1 MLSNYKP
8 AQPDLSARE
17 VTWARKT
24 PSFNNVATAQGLL
37 KTWKFTVTEHSIVT
51 SFEGKRAR
59 TRSPWAINKLSRF
72 KYLSVW
78 ADDHLLLLLL
88 SFISESVNSRISA
101 AILSYAWSMAHCSLT
116 VAFPW
121 MPTPSFGVLS
131 AVQSQFQSLGS
142 VRGSQVC
149 RKFERIKVK
158 ILSLQIRAW
167 VPHSKH
173 TKPFWKRWLLERSCN
188 VQTAMNLSM
197 FDQEF
202 QPGLLAKEY
211 ANVCPAL
218 KQRKKHLVIAHSQQK
233 WLWKCSPL
241 SWGAALRSEGSR
253 EHREGAKM
261 DCWILVLCCHEP
273 SPTSATLER
282 LFPLALLP
290 MLDVAQVSP

>member
-1 MLSNYKP
+1 MIISY
-8 AQPDLSARE
+8 SYCS
-17 VTWARKT
+17 V
-24 PSFNNVATAQGLL
+24 SFQNLWIQGFLQQ
-37 KTWKFTVTEHSIVT
+37 FSHMP
-51 SFEGKRAR
+51 G
-59 TRSPWAINKLSRF
+59 
-72 KYLSVW
+72 VW
-78 ADDHLLLLLL
+78 LIAHLQSHFHECLLLPLGCCQLF
-88 SFISESVNSRISA
+88 SPNSRHDD
-101 AILSYAWSMAHCSLT
+101 L
-116 VAFPW
+116 
-121 MPTPSFGVLS
+121 
-131 AVQSQFQSLGS
+131 SLGS

-167 VPHSKH
+167 LPHSKH
-173 TKPFWKRWLLERSCN
+173 TKPFWKRWLLKRSCN